1 MFAAVFYRQKDGSY
15 RNTQQGIF
23 FREILMARK
32 TALYG

>member
-23 FREILMARK
+23 FQRDSNGA
-32 TALYG
+32 